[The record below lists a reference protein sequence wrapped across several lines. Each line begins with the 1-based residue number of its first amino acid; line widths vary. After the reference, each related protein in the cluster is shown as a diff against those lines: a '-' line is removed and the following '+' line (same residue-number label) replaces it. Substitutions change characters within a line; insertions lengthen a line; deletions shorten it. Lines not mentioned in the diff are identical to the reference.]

1 MNKMQKELNLKSLP
15 AILFTISL
23 LAVLSGCKG
32 PASQRQ
38 QPDKESLLPDRQKV
52 LLAVDFQKGRT
63 LEYKLISER
72 EIDVDWNPRGE
83 PSTDKSTLSKSTES
97 MEMVIAYIPVKVDP
111 YGLTT
116 IEATCKQAKVTRT
129 KSRGRDALE
138 TLRGKTFTFTVD
150 PVGKIQDY
158 SDLERVVK
166 ETGNKAFRSG
176 KERIKDPDM
185 VEDFIAIQW
194 FLWDS
199 ASSIEK
205 FTEGVSIGQSWDSQL
220 PAPTTMVLKRA
231 RNVTYT
237 LDEIRPSENGRL
249 AVIKSS
255 FSLAESVK
263 RNWPIPYSGSFRLS
277 GRLGFL
283 RQFSMGLE
291 FRDLQGQGEDL
302 FDIDTGQLKQLNHR
316 YEMNLQTSIPL
327 PGAKPLI
334 TIKQNFR
341 VQLLQSEENNVEMPR
356 W

>member
-1 MNKMQKELNLKSLP
+1 MKSL
-15 AILFTISL
+15 AAVLFTISL
-23 LAVLSGCKG
+23 LAVLSGCKSPG
-32 PASQRQ
+32 SQRQ
-38 QPDKESLLPDRQKV
+38 QQGKEGALSDKQKV
-52 LLAVDFQKGRT
+52 LFTVDFQKGRT
-63 LEYKLISER
+63 LEYKLTSER
-72 EIDVDWNPRGE
+72 QIDVDWNPQGE
-83 PSTDKSTLSKSTES
+83 SSTDQGTLSKSTES
-97 MEMVIAYIPVKVDP
+97 MEMVIAYTPIKVDP

-116 IEATCKQAKVTRT
+116 IEATCKQVKVTRT

-138 TLRGKTFTFTVD
+138 SLKGKTFTFTID
-150 PVGKIQDY
+150 PIGKIQDY
-158 SDLERVVK
+158 SDLERVAK
-166 ETGNKAFRSG
+166 EAGNKAFRPG
-176 KERIKDPDM
+176 KERIKDSDM

-231 RNVTYT
+231 RDVTYT
-237 LDEIRPSENGRL
+237 FDGIRPSEQGRL
-249 AVIKSS
+249 AVINSS

-302 FDIDTGQLKQLNHR
+302 FNIDTGQLEQLNHQ
-316 YEMNLQTSIPL
+316 YEMNIQTSIPL

-334 TIKQNFR
+334 TIKQNFK
-341 VQLLQSEENNVEMPR
+341 VQLLRSEENNIEMPR

>member
-1 MNKMQKELNLKSLP
+1 LKSLL
-15 AILFTISL
+15 AVLLTISL
-23 LAVLSGCKG
+23 LAVLSGCKS
-32 PASQRQ
+32 PSSQRQ
-38 QPDKESLLPDRQKV
+38 QQGKEGALSDKQKV
-52 LLAVDFQKGRT
+52 LFTVDFQKGRT
-63 LEYKLISER
+63 LEYKLTSER
-72 EIDVDWNPRGE
+72 QIDVDWNPQGE
-83 PSTDKSTLSKSTES
+83 SSTDQGTLSKSTES
-97 MEMVIAYIPVKVDP
+97 MEMVIAYTPVKVDP

-116 IEATCKQAKVTRT
+116 IEATCKQVKVTRT

-138 TLRGKTFTFTVD
+138 ALKGKKYVFTID
-150 PVGKIQDY
+150 PIGKIQDY
-158 SDLERVVK
+158 SDLERVAK
-166 ETGNKAFRSG
+166 EVGNKAFRPG
-176 KERIKDPDM
+176 KERIKDSDM

-231 RNVTYT
+231 RDVTYT
-237 LDEIRPSENGRL
+237 FDGICPSEQGRL
-249 AVIKSS
+249 AVINSS

-302 FDIDTGQLKQLNHR
+302 FNIDTGQLEQLNHQ
-316 YEMNLQTSIPL
+316 YEMNIQTSIPL

-334 TIKQNFR
+334 TIKQNFK
-341 VQLLQSEENNVEMPR
+341 VQLLRSEENNIEMPR

>member
-1 MNKMQKELNLKSLP
+1 MHKMQKQLNLKSLP
-15 AILFTISL
+15 AVLFTISL
-23 LAVLSGCKG
+23 FVLSGCKG
-32 PASQRQ
+32 PGSQTQRQ
-38 QPDKESLLPDRQKV
+38 GKESALPDRQKV
-52 LLAVDFQKGRT
+52 LLTVDFQKGRT

-72 EIDVDWNPRGE
+72 EIDVDWNPQGKS
-83 PSTDKSTLSKSTES
+83 PTDKGTSSKSTES
-97 MEMVIAYIPVKVDP
+97 MEMVVAYTPVKVDP
-111 YGLTT
+111 YSLTT
-116 IEATCKQAKVTRT
+116 IEATCKQVKVTRT

-138 TLRGKTFTFTVD
+138 TLKGKKYIFTID
-150 PVGKIQDY
+150 PIGKIQDY
-158 SDLERVVK
+158 SDLKRVAK
-166 ETGNKAFRSG
+166 EAGNKAFRSG

-199 ASSIEK
+199 ASSIEE

-231 RNVTYT
+231 RDVTYT
-237 LDEIRPSENGRL
+237 FDSIHPSEQGRL

-263 RNWPIPYSGSFRLS
+263 RDWPIPYSGSFKIS

-291 FRDLQGQGEDL
+291 FRGLQGQGEDL
-302 FDIDTGQLKQLNHR
+302 FNIDTGQLEQLDHQ
-316 YEMNLQTSIPL
+316 YEMNIQASIPL

-334 TIKQNFR
+334 TIKQNFK
-341 VQLLQSEENNVEMPR
+341 VQLLRSEENNIEMPR